1 MEIIFFIVIIGVAV
15 LLSGLKGGGKS
26 SYKKSS
32 GYNFHTPDSDSS
44 DTDNGGWFDFGG
56 GDSGGG
62 DGGGGG
68 GGGD

>member
-1 MEIIFFIVIIGVAV
+1 MEIIFFLVIIGVAV
-15 LLSGLKGGGKS
+15 LLAGLKGGGKS
-26 SYKKSS
+26 SHKKCSNFS
-32 GYNFHTPDSDSS
+32 FHTPDSDSS
-44 DTDNGGWFDFGG
+44 DRGGWFDFGGG